1 MTIVWTIIIGF
12 FIGLISRTF
21 TPQRDTLGLVIFVL
35 LGIAGAFI
43 GGAVARV
50 LGLCPDGRVVCL
62 ALSTAGS
69 LQSQRQARSRSA
81 GVGPQ
86 RIT

>member
-43 GGAVARV
+43 GGLVARV
-50 LGLCPDGRVVCL
+50 LGLCPDGRVICL
-62 ALSTAGS
+62 AVSALGS
-69 LQSQRQARSRSA
+69 LTLIAIYRWIAPVSA
-81 GVGPQ
+81 PGKVS
-86 RIT
+86 